1 MGNNKLIIAA
11 AGSGKTTFLITEAI
25 KHSEK
30 KVLITTYTQANEA
43 EIKKKIIEKINYIPE
58 NITVQTWFSFLLKH
72 GVRPY
77 QGIVFDKRINGL
89 ILVNNKS
96 ALYVRKSETEKYYFI
111 DVAAYSKLLFLDLK
125 QPFIDALTEYYY
137 LSKRFYLE
145 REFTYTS
152 FTNIVRQICK
162 HGDIK
167 FESEI
172 KYSHSKYYI
181 NFFVCH
187 TP

>member
-1 MGNNKLIIAA
+1 MKYLYIRAINKMLCQIF
-11 AGSGKTTFLITEAI
+11 KR
-25 KHSEK
+25 
-30 KVLITTYTQANEA
+30 
-43 EIKKKIIEKINYIPE
+43 EIPNHILFDLLEKIC
-58 NITVQTWFSFLLKH
+58 LK
-72 GVRPY
+72 
-77 QGIVFDKRINGL
+77 
-89 ILVNNKS
+89 
-96 ALYVRKSETEKYYFI
+96 TEKYYFI
-111 DVAAYSKLLFLDLK
+111 DISAYSKLLFLELK
-125 QPFIDALTEYYY
+125 EPFIDALIEYYF

-162 HGDIK
+162 HGNIH

-181 NFFVCH
+181 NFMIYH